1 MERADS
7 DPTLPGLAKIQN
19 LGKPP
24 TEVYSNP
31 NLIMMQSMTSGKH
44 LLTQNQPLGNSRFYT
59 KIEAMTGQ
67 RREPKPR
74 GRPAKR

>member
-19 LGKPP
+19 LGKLP

-44 LLTQNQPLGNSRFYT
+44 LLRTNL
-59 KIEAMTGQ
+59 
-67 RREPKPR
+67 
-74 GRPAKR
+74 